1 MRQIQITQ
9 TKYDTFPHLDRR
21 HIFTKYGETFVGLLK
36 NYTNCQNVKFN
47 LAFMSETRKTTKHTH
62 YFTSSFRA
70 KQGVSL
76 VVVSMEGHIHKY

>member
-1 MRQIQITQ
+1 MLQKRRQFQITQ

-62 YFTSSFRA
+62 IILRRRLGPNKEFH
-70 KQGVSL
+70 L
-76 VVVSMEGHIHKY
+76 